1 MPRNA
6 LGGGNYCIFKFQI
19 CLPPTS
25 WIYKSH
31 FLAKNFPPKAK
42 WIINVPQANQIQNF
56 HSFLKVWGG
65 MTLWSMQSVYE
76 APILSH
82 CTHCRT
88 QTVHEF
94 TSKCTYRNFAG
105 LKELKTCTSE
115 VYQPSA
121 SWAKQTCVL
130 ISLKSYNALPVHIIA
145 ALMICDTMKLCIL
158 HLAVYFSFNTYVYV
172 YIYVKVN
179 VDNPVILN
187 NRSFYRMTSSFG

>member
-1 MPRNA
+1 MIAMYPES
-6 LGGGNYCIFKFQI
+6 
-19 CLPPTS
+19 PTE
-25 WIYKSH
+25 KCPEGV
-31 FLAKNFPPKAK
+31 LANKEPSSLVFD
-42 WIINVPQANQIQNF
+42 
-56 HSFLKVWGG
+56 
-65 MTLWSMQSVYE
+65 TWSSVE
-76 APILSH
+76 
-82 CTHCRT
+82 
-88 QTVHEF
+88 EF

-130 ISLKSYNALPVHIIA
+130 ISLKSYNALPVHSIA

-187 NRSFYRMTSSFG
+187 NRLFYRMTSSFG